1 MPCQPLHGAA
11 NPPHPANTT
20 DQAAAGAPGR
30 EGRRGKVF
38 SRCKTPALAG
48 CQHHVRHQAERAGDL
63 PALIWTELSPVQLPT
78 GDKSQPSGDKKSQV
92 NQGLAILSPVSPV
105 SPVQKAGRRCA
116 RPQDPPAKPPS
127 QGPPDRLPAWAMPP
141 AWGHPLGVGL
151 GVHPTPPGIGSSRR
165 IWHAGNVDRIEG
177 LVSTPAF
184 R

>member
-11 NPPHPANTT
+11 KPAHPANTT

-38 SRCKTPALAG
+38 SRCKTPDLAG
-48 CQHHVRHQAERAGDL
+48 TWHQAQHQAERAGNL
-63 PALIWTELSPVQLPT
+63 PALIWTELSPVDRPT

-116 RPQDPPAKPPS
+116 RPQDPAAKPPS
-127 QGPPDRLPAWAMPP
+127 QGPPDRLPARPIPP
-141 AWGHPLGVGL
+141 SLGAPAG
-151 GVHPTPPGIGSSRR
+151 GTPPTPRH
-165 IWHAGNVDRIEG
+165 WV
-177 LVSTPAF
+177 LPAHLT
-184 R
+184 RG

>member
-11 NPPHPANTT
+11 KPAHPANTT

-38 SRCKTPALAG
+38 SRCKTPDLAG
-48 CQHHVRHQAERAGDL
+48 TWHHAQHQAKHQAERAGNL
-63 PALIWTELSPVQLPT
+63 PALVWTGLSPVNRPT
-78 GDKSQPSGDKKSQV
+78 GDKSQPGGDKKSQV

-116 RPQDPPAKPPS
+116 RPPDPAAKPPS

-151 GVHPTPPGIGSSRR
+151 GVPPTPRQWVLMAHLAR
-165 IWHAGNVDRIEG
+165 G
-177 LVSTPAF
+177 LCWPRSPAS
-184 R
+184 